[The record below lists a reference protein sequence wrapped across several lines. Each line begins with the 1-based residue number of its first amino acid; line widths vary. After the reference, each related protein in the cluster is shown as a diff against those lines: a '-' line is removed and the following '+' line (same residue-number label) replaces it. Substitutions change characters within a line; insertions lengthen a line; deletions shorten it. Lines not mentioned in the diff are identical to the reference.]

1 MIFLFVLVSTNRTT
15 VLFHAAD
22 NPFNNL
28 IDVIKKPLKQGFA
41 KDIAFALTSDTYT
54 KELRFL
60 VERFLLILQ
69 IICIMLSQQCAGGL

>member
-22 NPFNNL
+22 NPFNDI
-28 IDVIKKPLKQGFA
+28 IDVINKPLKQGFA

-60 VERFLLILQ
+60 VDLILQ
-69 IICIMLSQQCAGGL
+69 IICIMLSQQCARGL